1 MGLRLKRLTSTSV
14 FCILFLLFFPLAK
27 WYLLAAFA
35 IADFLLYSFNQ
46 KRNLPV
52 FGLFF
57 IILILSSCLFYP
69 DIMAIVCMSL
79 CSFFFHAIKVDPSIK
94 VGMTGLLLGIHL
106 LNQPSL
112 GLLIVLIAVF
122 FIQIILTIILTSHNK
137 VHLFRRLQIM
147 LVLGI
152 VSSMMMVFIPYLVS
166 GIRNLLSIV
175 IVGFATLISK
185 GYHQLFDTEESDV
198 EKLERSSPLSSASG
212 EWETYPY
219 KEYVTNP
226 YLYLILMILLAIA
239 FIAAIIFIVKR
250 RKAMQLE
257 MRGTGGRATVLSS
270 ALLKKDQKNG
280 RAAKPAPPSNIPIR
294 MLVYKFEKKMK
305 GMQRRKHGE
314 SFHEWLNRIHSSRE
328 DLNSRLT
335 EIYEKARYGEEDIPK
350 DEVRIF
356 SDGLKQIMKQLN

>member
-1 MGLRLKRLTSTSV
+1 MGLLLKRLTSTSV
-14 FCILFLLFFPLAK
+14 LGILFFLFFPLAK

-35 IADFLLYSFNQ
+35 IADLLLYSFSQ

-69 DIMAIVCMSL
+69 DFMAIVCMSL
-79 CSFFFHAIKVDPSIK
+79 CAFFFHAMKVDPGIK
-94 VGMTGLLLGIHL
+94 LGMTGLLLGIHL
-106 LNQPSL
+106 FNQPSL
-112 GLLIVLIAVF
+112 SLLIVLIAIF
-122 FIQIILTIILTSHNK
+122 FIHIILTILLTSRNK

-152 VSSMMMVFIPYLVS
+152 ASSMMMVFIPYLVS
-166 GIRNLLSIV
+166 GVRKLLSIV

-185 GYHQLFDTEESDV
+185 GYHQLFGTAESDAV
-198 EKLERSSPLSSASG
+198 KLESSSPLNSARG
-212 EWETYPY
+212 EWETFPY

-226 YLYLILMILLAIA
+226 TLYLILMMLLLIA
-239 FIAAIIFIVKR
+239 FIAAILFIVKR

-257 MRGTGGRATVLSS
+257 MKGTGGRATAISS
-270 ALLKKDQKNG
+270 ALLKKEQKSG
-280 RAAKPAPPSNIPIR
+280 RIARPVPPSNIPIR

-305 GMQRRKHGE
+305 GMQRRKHSE

-356 SDGLKQIMKQLN
+356 SDGLKQIMKQLD

>member
-1 MGLRLKRLTSTSV
+1 MGLLLKRLTSTSV
-14 FCILFLLFFPLAK
+14 LGILFFLFFSLGN

-52 FGLFF
+52 YGLFF
-57 IILILSSCLFYP
+57 IILILSTCLFYP
-69 DIMAIVCMSL
+69 DILTIVCMSL
-79 CSFFFHAIKVDPSIK
+79 CSFFFHVMKVDPSIK

-122 FIQIILTIILTSHNK
+122 FIQIILTIILTSRNK

-152 VSSMMMVFIPYLVS
+152 VSSMMMVFIPYFLS
-166 GIRNLLSIV
+166 GVRNLLGIA

-185 GYHQLFDTEESDV
+185 GYSQLFGTAVNDV
-198 EKLERSSPLSSASG
+198 EKQERSNPFSSARG
-212 EWETYPY
+212 EWETYPF

-226 YLYLILMILLAIA
+226 YLYVILMILLVVA

-250 RKAMQLE
+250 RKEMQLE
-257 MRGTGGRATVLSS
+257 MMGTGGMATAISS
-270 ALLKKDQKNG
+270 AILKKEQKNG
-280 RAAKPAPPSNIPIR
+280 RAARPVPPSNIPIR

-305 GMQRRKHGE
+305 GVQRRKRGE
-314 SFHEWLNRIHSSRE
+314 SFHDWLNRIHSSRD

-356 SDGLKQIMKQLN
+356 NDGLKQIMKQLK